1 MTKCKKFKVGKITF
15 SISEENK
22 EQLNVLRKKKQSEEK
37 SSRLKLGK
45 EIGHQKQDS

>member
-1 MTKCKKFKVGKITF
+1 MFWG
-15 SISEENK
+15 
-22 EQLNVLRKKKQSEEK
+22 KKKQSEEK